1 MARFKIIG
9 NNKVLCYEPGDVV
22 EIDDEQLVKTLTK
35 AGHIKSTTIKRTR
48 ARKTDGTY
56 KSDDKSTPNINE
68 AWVEEE

>member
-1 MARFKIIG
+1 MAKYKIVG
-9 NNKVLCYEPGDVV
+9 PRKVQNSEPGTVI
-22 EIDDEQLVKTLTK
+22 EILNDKIAKTLIK
-35 AGHIKSTTIKRTR
+35 AGHIKPTTIKRTR